1 MDLFPIGTRL
11 VVEVVESKDGNFDFR
26 DDEKDVTFKLI
37 QVEFPLKV
45 ANSNNEEEK

>member
-11 VVEVVESKDGNFDFR
+11 IVEVVESKDGNFDFR
-26 DDEKDVTFKLI
+26 DDEKDVAFKLI

-45 ANSNNEEEK
+45 ANEEEK

>member
-37 QVEFPLKV
+37 QVEFLL
-45 ANSNNEEEK
+45 NEEEE